1 MRRLRTLRAIALM
14 DADGGLVRP
23 NVGKLI
29 AGHIDMLRGSAARQ
43 KKPRADCVTYLGRGS

>member
-29 AGHIDMLRGSAARQ
+29 AGHIDMLRGSDARQ
-43 KKPRADCVTYLGRGS
+43 KKPRADCVTNIGRGS